1 MILVLDD
8 GIRGHVHQSLG
19 LARALGFPYEVVSIR
34 WRRKTVARIL
44 QAKRL
49 SNAMGV
55 DDSYYLSWLQ
65 RNVEFSP
72 IQQVLS
78 GGDRMWLIISAG
90 SKGAP
95 VNLALSKLLSAKS
108 VVCMLPEHISPLLFD
123 LLILP
128 EHDVKPGLGENVV
141 VTKGALNMVKEGP
154 PLKDRE
160 NIISVLVG
168 GNDVNYRLTVDWAED
183 FSSNVIELAGRLG
196 AALWVTT
203 SRRTPVDVAE
213 CLSRRILSY
222 RPIVEVVLAH
232 RTDKNPVP
240 EMLGSSRVVV
250 VTEDSVAMVSEAAS
264 SGAIVLVAR
273 VEHRSGL
280 KQWVDAILGK
290 GIKKFDRFLESLRD
304 EGYVHLLGRGR
315 WSGYAFDVVV
325 NTDRVKVLRE
335 AERVA
340 NIILQRWG
348 KCEDIAD
355 VTRA

>member
-34 WRRKTVARIL
+34 WKKKTVARVL
-44 QAKRL
+44 QTKRL
-49 SNAMGV
+49 SKSVNVEG
-55 DDSYYLSWLQ
+55 DYYLSWLE

-78 GGDRMWLIISAG
+78 GGNRMWLVISAG

-108 VVCMLPEHISPLLFD
+108 VVCMLPEHINPMLFD

-128 EHDVKPGLGENVV
+128 EHDMKPGLSGNVV

-154 PLKDRE
+154 PLKERE

-168 GNDVNYRLTVDWAED
+168 GNDANYRLTIDWAEE
-183 FSSNVIELAGRLG
+183 FSSNVVELADRLG

-213 CLSRRILSY
+213 YLSRRILSY

-240 EMLGSSRVVV
+240 DMLGSSKVVV
-250 VTEDSVAMVSEAAS
+250 VTEDSVAMISEAAS

-273 VEHRSGL
+273 VGHRSGP
-280 KQWVDAILGK
+280 KRWVDAILGK

-304 EGYVHLLGRGR
+304 EGYVHLLDRGS
-315 WSGYAFDVVV
+315 WSRYAFDVVV
-325 NTDRVKVLRE
+325 STDRVKVLRE

-348 KCEDIAD
+348 KCEDIAG
-355 VTRA
+355 VTGA